1 MTYDILILGRG
12 PAGLSAAV
20 AARGRGKSV
29 LVMGG
34 PWQDSPLAKAERID
48 NYLGLPGVTG
58 QELLE
63 QFDRHAR
70 QAGAEFAQGRV
81 VSLMSWDGSVMATVG
96 SQVYQGRGLILAPG
110 VVRQNKYPGEETLLG
125 RGVSY
130 CATCDGMLYR
140 GKAAAVVGRN
150 ADAPEEANYLRSIG
164 CTVTYIGDKRPEKLD
179 GEIPFVREKQLKI
192 KGESTVTAVET
203 DGQTIPCA
211 GVFIL
216 RSAVAPTDL
225 MPGLRVEKGVV
236 QVDRNMATNLPGVF
250 AAGDCTGGPLQI
262 AKAVG
267 EGLTAALTACQY
279 IDGKAKQ

>member
-1 MTYDILILGRG
+1 MGR
-12 PAGLSAAV
+12 S
-20 AARGRGKSV
+20 
-29 LVMGG
+29 
-34 PWQDSPLAKAERID
+34 
-48 NYLGLPGVTG
+48 
-58 QELLE
+58 
-63 QFDRHAR
+63 
-70 QAGAEFAQGRV
+70 
-81 VSLMSWDGSVMATVG
+81 
-96 SQVYQGRGLILAPG
+96 
-110 VVRQNKYPGEETLLG
+110 
-125 RGVSY
+125 
-130 CATCDGMLYR
+130 
-140 GKAAAVVGRN
+140 

>member
-29 LVMGG
+29 LVMGS
-34 PWQDSPLAKAERID
+34 PWQGSPLARAEKID

-58 QELLE
+58 RELLE
-63 QFDRHAR
+63 QFDCHAQ
-70 QAGAEFAQGRV
+70 QAGAEFVQGRV
-81 VSLMSWDGSVMATVG
+81 VSLMTWESSVMAAVD
-96 SQVYQGRGLILAPG
+96 SQVYQGRALILAPG
-110 VVRQNKYPGEETLLG
+110 VVRQSKYPGEAALLG

-140 GKAAAVVGRN
+140 GKAVVVVGRS
-150 ADAPEEANYLRSIG
+150 ADAPAEANYLRSIG
-164 CTVTYIGDKRPEKLD
+164 CVVTYVGARRPEKLD
-179 GEIPFVREKQLKI
+179 GEIPFVPEKQLKI
-192 KGESTVTAVET
+192 KGESAVTAVET

-225 MPGLRVEKGVV
+225 LPGLTVENGVV
-236 QVDRNMATNLPGVF
+236 QVDRYMATNLPGVF